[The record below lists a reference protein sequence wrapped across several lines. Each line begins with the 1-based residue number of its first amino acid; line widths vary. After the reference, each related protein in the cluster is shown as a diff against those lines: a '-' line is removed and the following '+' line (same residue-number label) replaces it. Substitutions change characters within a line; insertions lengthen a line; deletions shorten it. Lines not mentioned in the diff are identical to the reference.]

1 MNNDTRSRE
10 DILKDTVAEG
20 LRIQHQFRPEPLYK
34 TTGRGSYKSNTV
46 QEIAA
51 AKKKL
56 RSELKPGLEA
66 NETEFVA
73 LDAGEIIKEA
83 KARRKAHGRSA

>member
-34 TTGRGSYKSNTV
+34 TTGKGSYKSNTV
-46 QEIAA
+46 QEIAD
-51 AKKKL
+51 AKKK
-56 RSELKPGLEA
+56 S
-66 NETEFVA
+66 
-73 LDAGEIIKEA
+73 
-83 KARRKAHGRSA
+83 AR

>member
-34 TTGRGSYKSNTV
+34 TTGRGSYQSNTV

-51 AKKKL
+51 AMKK
-56 RSELKPGLEA
+56 PEA
-66 NETEFVA
+66 DFEE
-73 LDAGEIIKEA
+73 LDANRIITEA
-83 KARRKAHGRSA
+83 KSLRNRREG